1 MIIEYGRMKMSVN
14 EKLYKQEILELT
26 SFIRNGDKFKQL
38 QKLLTEEGFDL
49 AQTMLVSFFEDEEG
63 MEYGVLVE
71 NDKRV
76 FEYTRYT
83 MNDKKK
89 DESLMVK
96 EITNL
101 PEEIEKYPQIPISF
115 KLINEDKQ

>member
-1 MIIEYGRMKMSVN
+1 MSVN

>member
-1 MIIEYGRMKMSVN
+1 LIIEYGRMKMSVN